1 MPWWAAV
8 KPVESVPEAST
19 ARGGVPPAAGGRAQ
33 GAGADA
39 QSDSQSTAWW
49 RSVLSEEPALAA
61 SAGPNGGGGEAEA
74 EGEAGG
80 AEAGGAASRAR
91 AEAAVLEGV
100 RSHEYLDS
108 PLLALRAGRLGA
120 FYASRAGGGLA
131 LSGSFG
137 RQRLDPNRPVC
148 RFELRGDCRD
158 PNCSGQHRRQYLQ
171 SVPELCVELRAYAGD
186 KAGEAGAL
194 PPAAGEE
201 EHLAQEAAREAA
213 SSLRARMPAAPA
225 AAPVVAAA
233 SLVALRARA
242 GPLAQLAAR
251 NLPTPPPFDAA
262 DGAVAAGASA
272 ASAAGN
278 GADNAARTAG
288 GGGAARPSLASSA
301 RREREAQMQLLHAAL
316 SALPAPSLLQGDLEK
331 QLQPLLLAR
340 RASEAAALEA

>member
-1 MPWWAAV
+1 
-8 KPVESVPEAST
+8 
-19 ARGGVPPAAGGRAQ
+19 VPPAAGGRAQ

-39 QSDSQSTAWW
+39 QSDSQGTAWW

-61 SAGPNGGGGEAEA
+61 SGPNGGGGEGEA
-74 EGEAGG
+74 EGEAEG
-80 AEAGGAASRAR
+80 AAAGGAASRAR

-100 RSHEYLDS
+100 RGHEYLDS

-186 KAGEAGAL
+186 KVGEAGEAGAL
-194 PPAAGEE
+194 PPAVGEE
-201 EHLAQEAAREAA
+201 EDLAQEAAREAA

-251 NLPTPPPFDAA
+251 NLPTPPPVDAA

-278 GADNAARTAG
+278 GADNAAGTAG